1 MTADQRARELVTSL
15 LKKEELNKCIEN
27 CHELAKIILIEN
39 NMSLA
44 EVIKLLWTI
53 YYDFYFEI
61 TPDYADEL
69 NQMCVA
75 MCLTNVHASLSTICT
90 QLFNLPTSPLVF
102 TVRQKNPVSTTILYK
117 GIPAWLTAYETRF
130 HTLLRAIK
138 KGDHLNVYYYMKKL
152 FAASSDGA
160 AAEIVQVMSRYYKE
174 PVRTLFHTGT
184 EVKCIFALY
193 ASLQRKKDAVVLPPQ
208 VKEVQVHHSTTDI
221 FKDLI
226 ARQNLVQRL
235 EADKTLLEMH
245 QVIYN
250 LHKEP
255 TASGAAAE
263 QTAAEQTAE
272 QAADIL
278 VKTRAQ
284 LERIGDYTRSQ
295 LSAEELALYSGPPS
309 PEEYAEAPYDKDIA
323 NAVAAT
329 TLTITDIV
337 QLLTADLVGISIS
350 EAKCIKAN

>member
-1 MTADQRARELVTSL
+1 MPTTMTADQRARELVTSL

-152 FAASSDGA
+152 FASSSGTT

-174 PVRTLFHTGT
+174 PVRSLFHTGT
-184 EVKCIFALY
+184 EVKCVFALF
-193 ASLQRKKDAVVLPPQ
+193 ATLHRKKDAVVLPLQ
-208 VKEVQVHHSTTDI
+208 VKEVQLHHSTTDI

-235 EADKTLLEMH
+235 ETDKTLLEMH
-245 QVIYN
+245 EVIYN

-263 QTAAEQTAE
+263 QAAE

-337 QLLTADLVGISIS
+337 QLLTADLVGISES
-350 EAKCIKAN
+350 IKAN